1 MLYLSVYN
9 TFEMAKIKSPE
20 KKTILVKEHKVSK
33 KAPVWVFAKTKRKI
47 RGSPKSNRSWRH
59 DSIF

>member
-1 MLYLSVYN
+1 
-9 TFEMAKIKSPE
+9 MAKIKSPE
-20 KKTILVKEHKVSK
+20 KKTILIKEHKVSK
-33 KAPVWVFAKTKRKI
+33 RAPVWVFAKTKRKI